1 MNGVCILGA
10 SGHGKV
16 VLGVLRSSQTA
27 VLGFYDD
34 DEELVGRAVSDTPV
48 LGTVADFARRAG
60 QAIVAIG
67 DCMIRR
73 QVVGICR
80 DACWVEAIHATAWVD
95 PTARIGQGSVICAG
109 AVVQPDSNIGRHC
122 IVNTG
127 ATIDHDC
134 RVGDFVHVCPGANI
148 GGGVT
153 IGDGTWVGIGS
164 VVIQGVR
171 IGTNVMVGAGAT
183 VLRDIPDNAVVVGS
197 PARIVRFQASC

>member
-1 MNGVCILGA
+1 MTGVCILGA

-16 VLGVLRSSQTA
+16 VLGVLRSSRTA

-34 DEELVGRAVSDTPV
+34 DAELAGRTVSDTPI

-73 QVVGICR
+73 QVVEMCR

-95 PTARIGQGSVICAG
+95 PMARIGQGSVICAG
-109 AVVQPDSNIGRHC
+109 AVVQPDSDIGRHC

-148 GGGVT
+148 GGCVT

-171 IGTNVMVGAGAT
+171 IGANVMVGAGTT

-197 PARIVRFQASC
+197 PARITRFQAPC

>member
-1 MNGVCILGA
+1 MNGVCIVGA

-16 VLGVLRSSQTA
+16 VLGVLRSSRTA

-34 DEELVGRAVSDTPV
+34 DEALAGRIVSDAPV

-67 DCMIRR
+67 DCMVRR
-73 QVVGICR
+73 QVVEMCR
-80 DACWVEAIHATAWVD
+80 DACWIEAIHTMAWVD
-95 PTARIGQGSVICAG
+95 PTARIGQGTVICAG
-109 AVVQPDSNIGRHC
+109 AVVQADSDIGRHC

-134 RVGDFVHVCPGANI
+134 RVADFVHVCPGANI
-148 GGGVT
+148 GGGVM

-164 VVIQGVR
+164 AVIQGVR
-171 IGTNVMVGAGAT
+171 IGSNVMIGAGAT

-197 PARIVRFQASC
+197 PARIVRFQATC

>member
-16 VLGVLRSSQTA
+16 VLGVLRSSRA
-27 VLGFYDD
+27 VVLGFYDD
-34 DEELVGRAVSDTPV
+34 DEALAGRTVSDTPV
-48 LGTVADFARRAG
+48 LGTVADFARHAG

-67 DCMIRR
+67 DCTARR
-73 QVVGICR
+73 KVVEMCR

-95 PTARIGQGSVICAG
+95 PTARIGHGTVICAG
-109 AVVQPDSNIGRHC
+109 AVVQPDSEIGRHS

-127 ATIDHDC
+127 ATVDHDC
-134 RVGDFVHVCPGANI
+134 RVADFVHVCPGANI

-153 IGDGTWVGIGS
+153 IGDGAWIGIGS

-171 IGTNVMVGAGAT
+171 IGSNVMVGAGAT

-197 PARIVRFQASC
+197 PARIVRFQATC

>member
-10 SGHGKV
+10 SGHGRV
-16 VLGVLRSSQTA
+16 VLGVLRSSRTA

-34 DEELVGRAVSDTPV
+34 DEALVGRIVSDVPV
-48 LGTVADFARRAG
+48 LGTVVDFERSAG
-60 QAIVAIG
+60 QAIVGIG
-67 DCMIRR
+67 DCMVRR
-73 QVVGICR
+73 QVVEICR

-95 PTARIGQGSVICAG
+95 PTARISQGSVICAG
-109 AVVQPDSNIGRHC
+109 AVVQPDSDIGRHS

-134 RVGDFVHVCPGANI
+134 RVGNFVHVCPGANI

-164 VVIQGVR
+164 AVIQGVR
-171 IGTNVMVGAGAT
+171 IGANVMVGAGTT

-197 PARIVRFQASC
+197 PARIVRFKATC